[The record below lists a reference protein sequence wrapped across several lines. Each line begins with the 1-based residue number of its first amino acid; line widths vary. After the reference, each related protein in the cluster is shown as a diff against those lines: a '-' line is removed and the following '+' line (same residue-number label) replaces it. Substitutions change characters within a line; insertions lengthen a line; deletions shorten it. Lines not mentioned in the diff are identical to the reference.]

1 MSNVKLVDDLW
12 ASEGVYDT
20 AQDKTQKAINAV
32 RIESGKVYTNAMS
45 AYTWGSTASRHAY
58 ITFSKAFASPPTVTV
73 TQIVSNGS
81 QIGSIPVGVNGITTT
96 GFYVF
101 YGYQSI
107 NNTADGISWIAV
119 GT

>member
-12 ASEGVYDT
+12 VTEGIYDT
-20 AQDKTQKAINAV
+20 SQSKTQKAINTV

-45 AYTWGSTASRHAY
+45 AYTWGGTASRYAY
-58 ITFSKAFASPPTVTV
+58 ITFSKAFTSAPTVTV

-81 QIGSIPVGVNGITTT
+81 QIGSVPVGVNAITTT

-107 NNTADGISWIAV
+107 NNSADGISWIAV
-119 GT
+119 GS